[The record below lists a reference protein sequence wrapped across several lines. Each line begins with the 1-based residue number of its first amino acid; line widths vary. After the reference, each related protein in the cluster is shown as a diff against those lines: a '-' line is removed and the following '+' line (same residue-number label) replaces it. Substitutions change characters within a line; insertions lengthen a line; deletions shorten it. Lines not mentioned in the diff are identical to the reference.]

1 MPADVF
7 ERAERLLRLATA
19 RTKGRRCMSVDSFK
33 LFRSIVVLCAAA
45 ALCALLLSCGGP
57 TTTGPTTTTQS
68 KDLLLGRWMDT
79 KTGAGYEFKAERKM
93 TTIIKGDELAG
104 SYRVVGNKLTMTAD
118 EVTLEA
124 TWKVSGDT
132 LQLTLEGMP
141 AAIFKRQ

>member
-1 MPADVF
+1 MGVDF
-7 ERAERLLRLATA
+7 SRLLR
-19 RTKGRRCMSVDSFK
+19 
-33 LFRSIVVLCAAA
+33 SIVALCAAA
-45 ALCALLLSCGGP
+45 ALCALLVSCGGP
-57 TTTGPTTTTQS
+57 STTTGPTTTTQS

-93 TTIIKGDELAG
+93 ATIIKGDELAG
-104 SYRVVGNKLTMTAD
+104 SYRVVGDKLTMTAG

-141 AAIFKRQ
+141 TAAFKRQ